1 MRTRS
6 GITLFLAL
14 VMLAGCASLGIF
26 GGADYEFEQGL
37 ALFNRGQYDDAIPHF
52 LRATEL
58 DVNHVNSYIYLGR
71 SHLNMGR
78 WAQALPP
85 LRTAYRIAP
94 DQTRSEVLNILI
106 DALLGAALDKFKKG
120 DFSGSLGH
128 LKEGLSLQPGSE
140 RITSQ
145 LVSVLLGQGAA
156 MLGQGRIKE
165 AISSY
170 TEALDLA
177 PNTSGAYVGL
187 ARAFMK
193 NGDLLKALNAAEKA
207 LSIDPSSIEAESIL
221 KNLRVNPDT
230 LMRR

>member
-1 MRTRS
+1 MNTRAVIS
-6 GITLFLAL
+6 LCLAL
-14 VMLAGCASLGIF
+14 ALLTGCASLGIF

-37 ALFNRGQYDDAIPHF
+37 ALFNRGQYDEAIPYF

-78 WAQALPP
+78 WTQALPP

-94 DQTRSEVLNILI
+94 DQTRSEVVNILI

-120 DFSGSLGH
+120 DFTGSLGY
-128 LKEGLSLQPGSE
+128 LKEGLALQPGSE

-145 LVSVLLGQGAA
+145 IVSVLLGQGET
-156 MLGQGRIKE
+156 LIGQGKIKE
-165 AISSY
+165 AVSSY

-187 ARAFMK
+187 AKAFMK
-193 NGDLLKALNAAEKA
+193 NGDFLKALNAAEKA
-207 LSIDPSSIEAESIL
+207 FTIDPSSIEAESLL
-221 KNLRVNPDT
+221 KKLRVNSDNF
-230 LMRR
+230 MRR